1 MLNISSPYVYIIK
14 ISIIS
19 MILLEPSSTIVEQKP
34 GMEGMLKQIEY
45 CGRISHKSEDSITET
60 SYVEFIKKMQNLK
73 HYATFEHGTAYL
85 MIDRN
90 KIGFGFESLLFKYE
104 HNPYSKVHFSQENPG
119 IAYITT
125 NYRVI
130 CENGW
135 EEDLKY
141 MVDEPTEFHEK
152 RITVVFTCDI
162 GVSREYN
169 RHRVDSI
176 LEESTR
182 YCNYTKDKFGGKLN
196 VMTPVWLADRVDR
209 IENILSGF
217 DMQKY
222 CKLIGD
228 GLDEMFED
236 IDYWLTANLC
246 CEYCY
251 NKLVKD
257 FKWTPQ
263 QARTILPL
271 DTKTTLAH
279 TAFVSDWKHFFDLR
293 ALGTTGAPHP
303 SAKQLAEPLMKEFL
317 DRHYI

>member
-1 MLNISSPYVYIIK
+1 MKLIQPDYEII
-14 ISIIS
+14 
-19 MILLEPSSTIVEQKP
+19 EQKP
-34 GMEGMLKQIEY
+34 GLEGMYKQIEL
-45 CGRISHKSEDSITET
+45 CGRISHKSEDAITEN
-60 SYVEFIKKMQNLK
+60 SYVDFIKKMQKLK
-73 HYATFEHGTAYL
+73 HYATFEHGAVYL
-85 MIDRN
+85 IIDRN
-90 KIGFGFESLLFKYE
+90 ELDFGFESLLFKYE
-104 HNPYSKVHFSQENPG
+104 HNPYSKVNFCFQHPG
-119 IAYITT
+119 VAYITT

-135 EEDLKY
+135 EADLKY

-152 RITVVFTCDI
+152 RITVIFTCDI

-182 YCNYTKDKFGGKLN
+182 YCNYTKDKFGGELNIMIPIWLEERKKEVEYNLRNDFKGYCSGFMTGSKLN
-196 VMTPVWLADRVDR
+196 
-209 IENILSGF
+209 
-217 DMQKY
+217 
-222 CKLIGD
+222 
-228 GLDEMFED
+228 D
-236 IDYWLTANLC
+236 IDYWLMANLC

-251 NKLVKD
+251 NELVTK

-279 TAFVSDWKHFFDLR
+279 TAFESDWKHFFDLR

-303 SAKQLAEPLMKEFL
+303 SAKQLAEPLMNEMNLSK
-317 DRHYI
+317 